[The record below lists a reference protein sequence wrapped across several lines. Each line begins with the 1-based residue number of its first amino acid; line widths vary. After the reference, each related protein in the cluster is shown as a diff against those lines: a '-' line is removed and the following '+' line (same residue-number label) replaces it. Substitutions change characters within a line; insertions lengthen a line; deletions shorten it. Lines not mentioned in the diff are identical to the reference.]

1 MRLLQHVQ
9 CHILHVLQTDGDPAM
24 TSRLE
29 HTWWFAALVSALAV
43 LSTGFLAHRAGLGVP
58 PSGLA
63 QWIVCALCFF
73 VLHRGF
79 AFAGWLLVLALAP
92 SSHLLERSGAKLPR

>member
-1 MRLLQHVQ
+1 
-9 CHILHVLQTDGDPAM
+9 M

-29 HTWWFAALVSALAV
+29 HTWWFAALVSASAA

-58 PSGLA
+58 PTGLA

-73 VLHRGF
+73 VSHRGF
-79 AFAGWLLVLALAP
+79 VFAGWLLVLALAP
-92 SSHLLERSGAKLPR
+92 SSRLLERSGAKSPR

>member
-1 MRLLQHVQ
+1 
-9 CHILHVLQTDGDPAM
+9 M

-29 HTWWFAALVSALAV
+29 HTWWFAALVSASAA
-43 LSTGFLAHRAGLGVP
+43 LSTGFLARRAGLGVP
-58 PSGLA
+58 PTGLA

-79 AFAGWLLVLALAP
+79 VFAGWLLVLALAP
-92 SSHLLERSGAKLPR
+92 SSRLLERSGAKSPR

>member
-1 MRLLQHVQ
+1 
-9 CHILHVLQTDGDPAM
+9 M

-43 LSTGFLAHRAGLGVP
+43 FSTGFLIHSAGLGVP
-58 PSGLA
+58 PTGLA
-63 QWIVCALCFF
+63 QWIACTLCFF
-73 VLHRGF
+73 MLHRGF

-92 SSHLLERSGAKLPR
+92 SSRLLERSGAKSPR

>member
-1 MRLLQHVQ
+1 
-9 CHILHVLQTDGDPAM
+9 M

-58 PSGLA
+58 PTGLA
-63 QWIVCALCFF
+63 QWIVGALCF
-73 VLHRGF
+73 VALHRGF
-79 AFAGWLLVLALAP
+79 AFAGWLLVLALALAP
-92 SSHLLERSGAKLPR
+92 SSRLLQRSGAKSPR